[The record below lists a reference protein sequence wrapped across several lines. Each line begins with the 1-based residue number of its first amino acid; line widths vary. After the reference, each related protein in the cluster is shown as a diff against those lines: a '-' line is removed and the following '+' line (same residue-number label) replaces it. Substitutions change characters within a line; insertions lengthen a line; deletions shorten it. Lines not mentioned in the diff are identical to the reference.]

1 MSWQPSSK
9 TASVIGLLAY
19 LPHQVSSILL
29 GSKSMEHIAHNLV
42 LADQEL
48 PAGMLEKA
56 ATICAA

>member
-1 MSWQPSSK
+1 
-9 TASVIGLLAY
+9 
-19 LPHQVSSILL
+19 
-29 GSKSMEHIAHNLV
+29 MEHIAHNLV